1 MNETTEYIEMP
12 EELRHIRID
21 YDGLIAYVKS
31 IGLQPGEL
39 PDEEKDKFILNS
51 SMTEIKQIWADHGVI
66 WK

>member
-21 YDGLIAYVKS
+21 YDGLIAYAKS